1 MMTDK
6 EKILKLLHG
15 ECYTFPESD
24 YGKAEVWRIWE
35 NYILFSI
42 PTFGGT
48 PTFNGSYRTS
58 CIDNLLSEVDS
69 WT

>member
-1 MMTDK
+1 MVDK
-6 EKILKLLHG
+6 EEILKLSHG
-15 ECYTFPESD
+15 EHYTIPESD
-24 YGKAEVWRIWE
+24 YGKAEIWRIWD

-48 PTFNGSYRTS
+48 PTFNGAYRTS
-58 CIDNLLSEVDS
+58 CIDDLLQEVDS